1 MQINKEVLHVS
12 DAASLLCV
20 SSQKIYE
27 MIRKGELAAYKDGKA
42 WKIHVASIE
51 SYVHLRLSK

>member
-27 MIRKGELAAYKDGKA
+27 MIRNGELAAYKSGKA
-42 WKIHVASIE
+42 WKIHAASIE
-51 SYVHLRLSK
+51 NYVHSQLSK